1 MKHNFCKPRP
11 FMLSPSSK
19 LSQHTCLINSI
30 NSSPLH
36 CYTYISTKEIKIDQI
51 SLQMGRG
58 KIEIKKIE
66 NTTSRQVTYS
76 KRRSGILK
84 KARELTVLCD
94 AQISIIMFSN
104 TNKHYEYCSPSTEL
118 VALFGNLLSLWF
130 IYSSSWTR

>member
-1 MKHNFCKPRP
+1 
-11 FMLSPSSK
+11 MLSPSSN
-19 LSQHTCLINSI
+19 LTQHARFIELLFPLFLIHTIKSH
-30 NSSPLH
+30 LH
-36 CYTYISTKEIKIDQI
+36 CLHLHLNRREKKIDQNS
-51 SLQMGRG
+51 SLKMGRG

-118 VALFGNLLSLWF
+118 VSLFENLLLLFS
-130 IYSSSWTR
+130 